1 MVEPTSATRHLRSL
15 AAIVGTAF
23 GEWTLFLFI
32 EAMITSSTEGG
43 GILEK
48 IKAKYQLTEYITS
61 IFEHYYSRLKP
72 FGGSYAGAK
81 APVPGSATRA
91 STSAEPQELQD
102 DPQGDSNL
110 QEVLKDIAKENG
122 LDDRGNQILNEAAS
136 YFKLILEKALDD
148 PIYGLRRNADKFH
161 SFQPSMSDA
170 YQILDEIMSELRPL
184 EIIIMGP
191 EAMLL
196 LEYSHATRHGASL
209 RVDEIMQWRDT
220 LLKAFRSSTPATTM
234 SDTLLMERRP
244 HLQQLVYLTSTS
256 FEFRLRT
263 RVTSGDTTFH
273 AARAEIQPL
282 INKIVNTPRMTA
294 VQIVNAFRPTLKL
307 YSATNIKTVGWATQ
321 GYQGALKPRGPNHHQ
336 AYATLARTTSG
347 DNNSPHHAHQPHA
360 NATRFA
366 ASNIDGINADK
377 SIKFNS
383 GAKPPSTKH
392 NRPPYKPN
400 KTHSTCKACGKT
412 GHWAGDAECS
422 NTSAPRQIITRDGP
436 KGPMKN
442 NSGKSSIH
450 WSPHL
455 GTQ

>member
-1 MVEPTSATRHLRSL
+1 MVEPTSATKHLRSL
-15 AAIVGTAF
+15 ATIVGTAF

-61 IFEHYYSRLKP
+61 IFEYYYTRLKP
-72 FGGSYAGAK
+72 YGGSYAGAK
-81 APVPGSATRA
+81 SPAPGSATRA
-91 STSAEPQELQD
+91 SSSTAEPQEQVD

-110 QEVLKDIAKENG
+110 QEVLKDIAKENS
-122 LDDRGNQILNEAAS
+122 LDDRGTQILNEAAS

-191 EAMLL
+191 ESMLL

-209 RVDEIMQWRDT
+209 RVDEIMQWRDI
-220 LLKAFRSSTPATTM
+220 LFKAFRSSTPSTVM
-234 SDTLLMERRP
+234 NDTLLMERRP

-256 FEFRLRT
+256 FEFRLKT

-294 VQIVNAFRPTLKL
+294 AQIVSAFRPTLKL
-307 YSATNIKTVGWATQ
+307 YSATNIKTIGWATPSHQ
-321 GYQGALKPRGPNHHQ
+321 NTFRPRGAAQQQ
-336 AYATLARTTSG
+336 AHATQARPTISDG
-347 DNNSPHHAHQPHA
+347 GSPHQPHA

-366 ASNIDGINADK
+366 NANIDGVMNGDRPNK
-377 SIKFNS
+377 PNS
-383 GAKPPSTKH
+383 GAKPPFIKN

-400 KTHSTCKACGKT
+400 KSNSTCKACGKI
-412 GHWAGDAECS
+412 GHWAGDAECF
-422 NTSAPRQIITRDGP
+422 NTSAPRQIVTRDSP

-442 NSGKSSIH
+442 GSGKPSIH
-450 WSPHL
+450 WSPHTR
-455 GTQ
+455 TQ